1 MWDEHDCVFS
11 ALLTNVLIMSIVRK
25 RNRLREM
32 FSEHD
37 SLCQCCRFLP
47 ADESMKIVSANLY
60 GIRET
65 MSRYV
70 SALVSAFPS
79 SPPFQSLKIGPSIIQ
94 RVYFDLKNLP
104 RTLTRSPKEKGVGAV
119 CIAFGGDCTSGISYG

>member
-1 MWDEHDCVFS
+1 MWDEHDYVFS

-37 SLCQCCRFLP
+37 SLCRCCRFLL
-47 ADESMKIVSANLY
+47 ANESMKIVSANLY
-60 GIRET
+60 SIRET

-70 SALVSAFPS
+70 SAIVSAFPS
-79 SPPFQSLKIGPSIIQ
+79 SPPSRNLKIGPSIIQ
-94 RVYFDLKNLP
+94 RVYFDLKNLR
-104 RTLTRSPKEKGVGAV
+104 RTLTRSLKEKRVGG
-119 CIAFGGDCTSGISYG
+119 CLYSIW